1 MTEKKLLILLREVV
15 AARANFRC
23 EFPGCTKTECDPH
36 HVGGRGNAV
45 KYDPD
50 TCINLCAGPD
60 GHHVTGKISAH
71 RTPVYFRLEIISHGV
86 RSAEWFEEVT
96 RKKNMIIRDNDV
108 EFFAACKERL
118 QKEAATL
125 RGEKWKPYPPA
136 A

>member
-1 MTEKKLLILLREVV
+1 MTEKKLLNLLREVV

-36 HVGGRGNAV
+36 NVGGSGNAV

-86 RSAEWFEEVT
+86 RSAEWFEEVN
-96 RKKNMIIRDNDV
+96 RKRNIIVKDTK
-108 EFFAACKERL
+108 EFREEWKEKL
-118 QKEAATL
+118 LNEL
-125 RGEKWKPYPPA
+125 RGQYEPGRRNQA
-136 A
+136 AN